1 MYQVIRDINK
11 EFRLNAISDVAKRLA
26 QQGKRVAYILGASV
40 RNAELRMD
48 SEMHTERERLSDFN
62 MVQRLDV
69 DAIIIDG
76 VATDVEEN
84 TYLHDP
90 RGYDYVIGR
99 I

>member
-1 MYQVIRDINK
+1 MYMVIRDSNN
-11 EFRLNAISDVAKRLA
+11 EFRLNALSDAAKRLA

-48 SEMHTERERLSDFN
+48 LEMHTEREHLSAIN

-84 TYLHDP
+84 AYLHDP
-90 RGYDYVIGR
+90 RGYNYVIGR